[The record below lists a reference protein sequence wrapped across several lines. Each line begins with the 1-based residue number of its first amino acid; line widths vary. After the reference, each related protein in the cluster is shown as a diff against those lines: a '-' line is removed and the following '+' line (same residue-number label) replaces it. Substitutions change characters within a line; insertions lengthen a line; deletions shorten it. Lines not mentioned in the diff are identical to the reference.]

1 METET
6 STLEVLLTKFS
17 SRQSGASLR
26 RLPVSAHADYYK
38 NQVICTLRM
47 VRCSDVFLVVWQVL
61 SLVATYLMVC

>member
-38 NQVICTLRM
+38 NQVICTLQTVGM
-47 VRCSDVFLVVWQVL
+47 FPWCLVVM
-61 SLVATYLMVC
+61 TYLKVC

>member
-38 NQVICTLRM
+38 NQVICTL
-47 VRCSDVFLVVWQVL
+47 QTVL
-61 SLVATYLMVC
+61 QTVGMFPCW